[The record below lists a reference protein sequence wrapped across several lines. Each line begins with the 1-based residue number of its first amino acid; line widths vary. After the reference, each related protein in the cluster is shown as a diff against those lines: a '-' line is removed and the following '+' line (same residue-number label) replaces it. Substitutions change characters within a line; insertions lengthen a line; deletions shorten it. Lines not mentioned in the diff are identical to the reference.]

1 MRILLLLALAYY
13 YVSANAH
20 IFVYH
25 RFGDDKHASTNTTL
39 QQLREHFEYFKNNQ
53 YKVVKIEKIID
64 KLNNNET
71 IPDNWVA
78 LTIDDSFKSFY
89 TNGLPLFKEYNYPFS
104 LYVYVE
110 ATQNGY
116 GDFMNWEELKE
127 TAKYGSIELHSYGHK
142 HMTHLSDDAI
152 FNDTKK
158 SYELFEKYMG
168 YKPSIYVY
176 PFGEY
181 DKRVKTIIEKFNF
194 KAILNQN
201 NGSVNAHS
209 DVLDINRIALVG
221 EVNIRQKIRYN
232 TLEVQWIEPQ
242 VFPNDNLLKS
252 VKARVNPIIKKVKLF
267 VSGHGWREINVNNGI
282 IDAKLNLELKNNRTR
297 VIIGTD
303 YYTISNKLIIKN
315 K

>member
-25 RFGDDKHASTNTTL
+25 RFGDDKHASTNTSL
-39 QQLREHFEYFKNNQ
+39 KQLREHFEYFKNNHYQ
-53 YKVVKIEKIID
+53 VVKIEQIIQR
-64 KLNNNET
+64 LNEKKS
-71 IPDNWVA
+71 IPNNWVA

-89 TNGLPLFKEYNYPFS
+89 KNGLPLFKEYNYPFS
-104 LYVYVE
+104 LYVYVK
-110 ATQNGY
+110 ATQEGY
-116 GDFMNWEELKE
+116 EDFMSWEELKE
-127 TAKYGSIELHSYGHK
+127 TSKYGTVELHSYSHK
-142 HMTHLSDDAI
+142 HLTHLNQEEV
-152 FNDTKK
+152 FQDTQKA
-158 SYELFEKYMG
+158 YDLFTTHMG
-168 YKPSIYVY
+168 YEPSIYVY
-176 PFGEY
+176 PYGEY
-181 DKRVKTIIEKFNF
+181 NKKVKETIQKFNF

-201 NGSVNAHS
+201 NGSVNLQS
-209 DVLDINRIALVG
+209 DIFDINRIALVG
-221 EVNIRQKIRYN
+221 DVNIKEKFRYN
-232 TLEVQWIEPQ
+232 TLDVQWEEPQ
-242 VFPNDNLLKS
+242 VFPKDNLLKR
-252 VKARVNPIIKKVKLF
+252 VKARVNPKIKKIKLY